1 MCIYM
6 TIYSQNLLNT
16 VRIVVVRFSFYISIH
31 IGDIH
36 KSYIWGSYVKTSSSR
51 GSLLKTLKATDE
63 MIENK
68 DFET

>member
-1 MCIYM
+1 MHLYDYIQSEF
-6 TIYSQNLLNT
+6 IKYSENHSCEIFILYN
-16 VRIVVVRFSFYISIH
+16 IH
-31 IGDIH
+31 IEDMH